1 LNKEDAMELRNQ
13 KLTQGP
19 ETREEKLTRLNKMRE
34 EGRDLTE
41 KQLSD
46 RSKWV
51 PIIDDRQIQPE
62 PEDPST
68 DYSGQREIN
77 RLKLAGESADSDST
91 SGDSE

>member
-1 LNKEDAMELRNQ
+1 MELRN
-13 KLTQGP
+13 KKVPQGP
-19 ETREEKLTRLNKMRE
+19 ETREEKMTRIHNEIKY
-34 EGRDLTE
+34 GKDLTE
-41 KQLSD
+41 KQLDD